1 VVVILNA
8 CSRSLFVKNV
18 LRDVTKHLSI
28 YTVSDSITCMNYCN
42 MRASFLLLFAILA
55 TFLRQW
61 KVEAFGVS
69 IQLRTRSRSRL
80 AKVCSAARHS
90 VSHDDDDGSSTR
102 RGFLLTLPGLALPL
116 VVNQQPSLANDD
128 SPNKPPKILVLG
140 KGFLGSQVCSTL
152 ADLGIETIAT
162 TRDGRDGTVALDFL
176 QDDVSQKVERLAI
189 GCSAVIS
196 CVGAIG
202 TKHDKAVNAGTG
214 LAAQGAKRAGVERF
228 VYITV
233 APEVK
238 EFARDV
244 EFLQEY
250 MSGKTSSREVVL
262 EEFNGKAVLIEP
274 TFVYGGGS
282 FELNPPRVASFYGQ
296 FIEGIL
302 SSNPIR
308 NVERVLSPGFVK
320 IALEPPVPVEDV
332 AKAAV
337 AGALG
342 ETQAILDSYDKIKQ
356 ASSQLA

>member
-1 VVVILNA
+1 
-8 CSRSLFVKNV
+8 
-18 LRDVTKHLSI
+18 
-28 YTVSDSITCMNYCN
+28 
-42 MRASFLLLFAILA
+42 
-55 TFLRQW
+55 
-61 KVEAFGVS
+61 
-69 IQLRTRSRSRL
+69 
-80 AKVCSAARHS
+80 
-90 VSHDDDDGSSTR
+90 
-102 RGFLLTLPGLALPL
+102 
-116 VVNQQPSLANDD
+116 
-128 SPNKPPKILVLG
+128 
-140 KGFLGSQVCSTL
+140 
-152 ADLGIETIAT
+152 LGIETIAT